1 MKPNREEQE
10 GIKFTPDFKANEP
23 VFWHVF
29 KELANAN
36 NGLVNYDKL
45 QERLISTGKLDA
57 GGSVLMIQ
65 HMEKSGKIEKTEN
78 YNVYRIG
85 KPDIT
90 QREEFGKLYFSYVL
104 SYYHECYVDTATEC
118 LIY

>member
-1 MKPNREEQE
+1 
-10 GIKFTPDFKANEP
+10 
-23 VFWHVF
+23 
-29 KELANAN
+29 
-36 NGLVNYDKL
+36 
-45 QERLISTGKLDA
+45 
-57 GGSVLMIQ
+57 
-65 HMEKSGKIEKTEN
+65 MEKSGKIEKTEN